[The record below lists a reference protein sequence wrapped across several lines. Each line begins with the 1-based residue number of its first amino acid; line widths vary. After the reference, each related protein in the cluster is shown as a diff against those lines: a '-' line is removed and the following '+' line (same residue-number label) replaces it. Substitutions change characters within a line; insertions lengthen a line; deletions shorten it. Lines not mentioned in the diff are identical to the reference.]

1 MARVRSKLAKTG
13 LGARVFYFVIRSLVV
28 GFSYAWL
35 RLKVQG
41 RENLPERGAYIL
53 APTHR
58 SAMDIP
64 IAAAASRRRLR
75 FMGKDSL
82 WKIRPIGAAL
92 SALGGFPVT
101 RGSADIEALKRCIAV
116 LAEGE
121 PLVLFPEG
129 TRRFG
134 DDVVDL
140 FDGASFLAYK
150 TNLPIVPVGIY
161 GSEHVMASGSKAIR
175 RAHCVMSIGLP
186 IHPAQPSGGRA
197 SREELAA
204 LTIQL
209 RGALQTQYD
218 AARHLAG
225 RQARDK

>member
-1 MARVRSKLAKTG
+1 MARVKSKLARAG
-13 LGARVFYFVIRSLVV
+13 FGARLFYFVIRSIVV
-28 GFSYAWL
+28 GFSYSWL
-35 RLKVQG
+35 GLKVVG
-41 RENLPERGAYIL
+41 RNNLPSSGSYIL

-116 LAEGE
+116 LGEGE

-134 DDVVDL
+134 DEIVEL
-140 FDGASFLAYK
+140 FDGASFLAHK
-150 TNLPIVPVGIY
+150 TNLAVVPVGIY
-161 GSEHVMASGSKAIR
+161 GSEHVMASGSKRIR
-175 RAHCVMSIGLP
+175 RSHSVMSIGRPLQP
-186 IHPAQPSGGRA
+186 TVPAGGRA
-197 SREELAA
+197 SREDLARF
-204 LTIQL
+204 TESL
-209 RGALQTQYD
+209 RVALQAEYD
-218 AARHLAG
+218 EAR
-225 RQARDK
+225 RIARR

>member
-1 MARVRSKLAKTG
+1 MKSKLASRG
-13 LGARVFYFVIRSLVV
+13 VGARIFYFVIRSIVV
-28 GFSYAWL
+28 GFSYSWL
-35 RLKVQG
+35 GLKVAG
-41 RENLPERGAYIL
+41 RENLPTSGSYIL

-64 IAAAASRRRLR
+64 IAAAATRRRMR

-116 LAEGE
+116 LGEGE

-134 DDVVDL
+134 DDVKDL
-140 FDGASFLAYK
+140 FDGASFLAHK
-150 TNLPIVPVGIY
+150 TNLAVVPVGIY
-161 GSEHVMASGSKAIR
+161 GSEHVMASGSKRIR
-175 RAHCVMSIGLP
+175 RAHCVMVIGKP
-186 IHPAQPSGGRA
+186 IYPKGGQTRA
-197 SREELAA
+197 SREELASFTA
-204 LTIQL
+204 TLTS
-209 RGALQTQYD
+209 ALQANYD
-218 AARHLAG
+218 EARRIAS
-225 RQARDK
+225 R

>member
-140 FDGASFLAYK
+140 FDGASFLAHK

-161 GSEHVMASGSKAIR
+161 GSEHVMASGSKTIR
-175 RAHCVMSIGLP
+175 RAHCVMSIGSP
-186 IHPAQPSGGRA
+186 IQPAQPSGGRA

-209 RGALQTQYD
+209 RGALQAQYD

>member
-1 MARVRSKLAKTG
+1 MARVKSKLARAG
-13 LGARVFYFVIRSLVV
+13 VGARAFYFIIRLIVV
-28 GFSYAWL
+28 GFSYTWL
-35 RLKVQG
+35 RLKVTG
-41 RENLPERGAYIL
+41 RHHLPKEGAYIL

-64 IAAAASRRRLR
+64 IGAAASRRRLR

-116 LAEGE
+116 LGEGE

-134 DDVVDL
+134 DEIVEL
-140 FDGASFLAYK
+140 FDGASFLAHK
-150 TNLPIVPVGIY
+150 TNLPVVPVGIY
-161 GSEHVMASGSKAIR
+161 GSEHVMASGSKRIR
-175 RAHCVMSIGLP
+175 RSHCVMSIGEP
-186 IHPAQPSGGRA
+186 IFPSISAGTRA
-197 SREELAA
+197 SREDLASF
-204 LTIQL
+204 TERL
-209 RGALQTQYD
+209 RSALQREYD
-218 AARHLAG
+218 AARSLASSQ
-225 RQARDK
+225 RRAK

>member
-1 MARVRSKLAKTG
+1 MAKVKSKLARAG
-13 LGARVFYFVIRSLVV
+13 IGARFFYFLIRSLVV
-28 GFSYAWL
+28 GFSYSWL
-35 RLKVQG
+35 RLKVVG
-41 RENLPERGAYIL
+41 RENLPQTGSYIL

-116 LAEGE
+116 LGEGE

-134 DDVVDL
+134 DEVIEL
-140 FDGASFLAYK
+140 FDGASFLAHK
-150 TNLPIVPVGIY
+150 TNLPVVPVGIY
-161 GSEHVMASGSKAIR
+161 GSEHVMASGSKLIR
-175 RAHCVMSIGLP
+175 RSRCVMSIGSP
-186 IHPAQPSGGRA
+186 IHPVTPVGSRA
-197 SREELAA
+197 SRDELAGF
-204 LTIQL
+204 TESL
-209 RGALQTQYD
+209 RLELQRQYD
-218 AARHLAG
+218 EARRLAQ
-225 RQARDK
+225 R

>member
-1 MARVRSKLAKTG
+1 VARVKSKLARAG
-13 LGARVFYFVIRSLVV
+13 FGARAFYFVIRSIVV
-28 GFSYAWL
+28 GFSYTWL
-35 RLKVQG
+35 RLKVTG
-41 RENLPERGAYIL
+41 RHHLPKEGAYIL

-64 IAAAASRRRLR
+64 IGAAASRRRLR

-116 LAEGE
+116 LGEGE

-134 DDVVDL
+134 DEIVEL
-140 FDGASFLAYK
+140 FDGASFLAHK
-150 TNLPIVPVGIY
+150 TNLPVVPVGIY
-161 GSEHVMASGSKAIR
+161 GSEHVMASGSKRIR
-175 RAHCVMSIGLP
+175 RSHCVMSIGAP
-186 IHPAQPSGGRA
+186 IHPSTQAGTRA
-197 SREELAA
+197 SREDLANF
-204 LTIQL
+204 TEQL
-209 RGALQTQYD
+209 RSALQREYD
-218 AARHLAG
+218 EARSLASSH
-225 RQARDK
+225 RRAK

>member
-1 MARVRSKLAKTG
+1 MARVKSKLARAG
-13 LGARVFYFVIRSLVV
+13 FGARAFYFVIRSIVV
-28 GFSYAWL
+28 GFSYTWL
-35 RLKVQG
+35 RLKVTG
-41 RENLPERGAYIL
+41 RHHLPKEGAYIL

-64 IAAAASRRRLR
+64 IGAAASRRRLR

-116 LAEGE
+116 LGEGE

-134 DDVVDL
+134 DEIVEL
-140 FDGASFLAYK
+140 FDGASFLAHK
-150 TNLPIVPVGIY
+150 TNLPVVPVGIY
-161 GSEHVMASGSKAIR
+161 GSEHVMASGSKRIR
-175 RAHCVMSIGLP
+175 RSHCVMSIGAP
-186 IHPAQPSGGRA
+186 IHPSTQAGTRA
-197 SREELAA
+197 SREDLANF
-204 LTIQL
+204 TEQL
-209 RGALQTQYD
+209 RSALQREYD
-218 AARHLAG
+218 EARSLASSH
-225 RQARDK
+225 RRAK

>member
-1 MARVRSKLAKTG
+1 MARVKSKLASRG
-13 LGARVFYFVIRSLVV
+13 VGARIFYFVVRSIVV
-28 GFSYAWL
+28 GFSYSWL
-35 RLKVQG
+35 GLKVAG
-41 RENLPERGAYIL
+41 RENLPTNGSYIL

-64 IAAAASRRRLR
+64 IAAAATRRRLR

-116 LAEGE
+116 LGEGE

-134 DDVVDL
+134 DDVKDL
-140 FDGASFLAYK
+140 FDGASFLAHK
-150 TNLPIVPVGIY
+150 TNLAVVPVGIY
-161 GSEHVMASGSKAIR
+161 GSEHVMASGSKRIR
-175 RAHCVMSIGLP
+175 RAHCVMVIGEP
-186 IHPAQPSGGRA
+186 IHPKGGETRA
-197 SREELAA
+197 SREELASFTA
-204 LTIQL
+204 TLTS
-209 RGALQTQYD
+209 ALQANYD
-218 AARHLAG
+218 EARKIAS
-225 RQARDK
+225 R

>member
-1 MARVRSKLAKTG
+1 MARVKSKLAKTG
-13 LGARVFYFVIRSLVV
+13 VGARLFYFLIRSLVV
-28 GFSYAWL
+28 GFSYGWL
-35 RLKVQG
+35 RLRVQG
-41 RENLPERGAYIL
+41 RENLPATGSYIV

-134 DDVVDL
+134 NDVIDL

-150 TNLPIVPVGIY
+150 TNLPIVPVGIF

-175 RAHCVMSIGLP
+175 RAHCVMSIGSP
-186 IHPAQPSGGRA
+186 IYPVQPSGGRA

-204 LTIQL
+204 LTMQL
-209 RGALQTQYD
+209 QSALQDQYD
-218 AARHLAG
+218 EARRLAG
-225 RQARDK
+225 GHARDK

>member
-13 LGARVFYFVIRSLVV
+13 LGARLFYFVIRSLVV
-28 GFSYAWL
+28 GFSYTWL

-41 RENLPERGAYIL
+41 RENLPSSGSYIV

-64 IAAAASRRRLR
+64 IAAAASRRRFR

-82 WKIRPIGAAL
+82 WKVRPIGAAL

-134 DDVVDL
+134 NDVVDL
-140 FDGASFLAYK
+140 FDGASFLAHK

-161 GSEHVMASGSKAIR
+161 GSEHVMASGRKLIR
-175 RAHCVMSIGLP
+175 RAHCVMSIGAP
-186 IHPAQPSGGRA
+186 IHPPRTTGGRA

-204 LTIQL
+204 MTTQL
-209 RGALQTQYD
+209 QRALQHQYD
-218 AARHLAG
+218 EARRTADA
-225 RQARDK
+225 QARDK

>member
-1 MARVRSKLAKTG
+1 MARVKTKLASRGVGT
-13 LGARVFYFVIRSLVV
+13 RVFYFVIRSIVV
-28 GFSYAWL
+28 GFSYSWL
-35 RLKVQG
+35 GLKVVG
-41 RENLPERGAYIL
+41 RENLPPSGSYIL

-64 IAAAASRRRLR
+64 IAAAVTRRRMR

-82 WKIRPIGAAL
+82 WKFKPIAAAL

-116 LAEGE
+116 LGEGE

-134 DDVVDL
+134 DEVKDL
-140 FDGASFLAYK
+140 FDGASFLAHK
-150 TNLPIVPVGIY
+150 TNLAVVPVGIY
-161 GSEHVMASGSKAIR
+161 GSEHVMASGSKRIR
-175 RAHCVMSIGLP
+175 RAHCVMVIGAPL
-186 IHPAQPSGGRA
+186 HPKSAGARA

-204 LTIQL
+204 FTATLAS
-209 RGALQTQYD
+209 ALQAQYD
-218 AARHLAG
+218 EARRLAAR
-225 RQARDK
+225 